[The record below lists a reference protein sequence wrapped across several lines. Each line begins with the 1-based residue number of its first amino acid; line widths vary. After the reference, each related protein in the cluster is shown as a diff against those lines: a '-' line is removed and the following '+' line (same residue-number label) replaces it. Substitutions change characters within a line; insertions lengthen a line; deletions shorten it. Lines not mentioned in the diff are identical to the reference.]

1 MKTINHA
8 STFICITKRRGGGG
22 GGGGERIGR
31 GGGRK
36 EVVVAA
42 AVFYYCVAATNHM
55 IKFECERGVTIT
67 RRRSVIMKIER
78 TKETDGTRFHEHDFT
93 VQLTLCDHK
102 NKTNKTNGR
111 SKQGWR

>member
-1 MKTINHA
+1 MHQHL
-8 STFICITKRRGGGG
+8 FVLL
-22 GGGGERIGR
+22 
-31 GGGRK
+31 K
-36 EVVVAA
+36 EKEEEEEEEEEKKLLLLLLLLLLLVVNT
-42 AVFYYCVAATNHM
+42 FYYCEAAINYV
-55 IKFECERGVTIT
+55 IKFVCERGVTIT